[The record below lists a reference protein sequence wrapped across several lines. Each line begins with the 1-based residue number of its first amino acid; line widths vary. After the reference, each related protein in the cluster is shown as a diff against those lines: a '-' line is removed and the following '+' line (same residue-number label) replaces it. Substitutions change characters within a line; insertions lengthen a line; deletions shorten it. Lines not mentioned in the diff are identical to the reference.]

1 MMLWQLTLFRRKS
14 LKELLNGEYGSLH
27 VVNGKF
33 FDTSEDMIEWAD
45 IIVGVK
51 VPLCAEDL
59 TKVAKPTIFSI
70 SNNPEIYNMRFNGN
84 PITSAKLLE
93 NEIEKNPKV
102 KRVNFRN
109 YLGQMSYIY
118 VCDGNQRET
127 ESR

>member
-1 MMLWQLTLFRRKS
+1 M
-14 LKELLNGEYGSLH
+14 H

-70 SNNPEIYNMRFNGN
+70 SINPEIYNMRFNGV
-84 PITSAKLLE
+84 PITSVELLE
-93 NEIEKNPKV
+93 HEIEKIPRV
-102 KRVNFRN
+102 KRVNFQGF
-109 YLGQMSYIY
+109 LGEESHIY
-118 VCDGNQRET
+118 VCDERQRET
-127 ESR
+127 ENDFFR